1 MSNVKIDKA
10 SSYLKYENNNTSW
23 TADIITNVYDKEI
36 ILLGTTRVLTNNE
49 RDDIITEI
57 LNKYA
62 FGNYLNKEDGIWKC
76 KLKNRG
82 LEKYEEIK
90 QNDMRSYSIL
100 TEEIVDYSKR
110 QDDCDMLKVLRTLY
124 LNLKIEVTEN
134 IKIKKIPQKTRL
146 EFTFNGKKSEYKL
159 FLDIISYIKEEFE
172 DALSRYAK
180 KNVYIKIIKGKLN
193 DKKANTLFIIKGA

>member
-10 SSYLKYENNNTSW
+10 SSYLKYETNNTSW
-23 TADIITNVYDKEI
+23 NADIITNVYDKEI
-36 ILLGTTRVLTNNE
+36 ILLGTTRALTNNE
-49 RDDIITEI
+49 RDDIIAEI

-62 FGNYLNKEDGIWKC
+62 FGSYFNKEEGIWKC

-82 LEKYEEIK
+82 LEKYEELN
-90 QNDMRSYSIL
+90 QNNMKSYSLL
-100 TEEIVDYSKR
+100 TEEIVEYSKR
-110 QDDCDMLKVLRTLY
+110 QDDCDMLKVLRMLY
-124 LNLKIEVTEN
+124 LYLKIEVTEN

-146 EFTFNGKKSEYKL
+146 EFTFNGKKSEYNL
-159 FLDIISYIKEEFE
+159 FFDIISFIKEEFE
-172 DALSRYAK
+172 DALSRYAN

>member
-62 FGNYLNKEDGIWKC
+62 FGNYFNKEDGIWKC

-90 QNDMRSYSIL
+90 QNDKKSYSLI

-134 IKIKKIPQKTRL
+134 IKTMKIPQKARL
-146 EFTFNGKKSEYKL
+146 EFAFCGRKSEYKL

-172 DALSRYAK
+172 DALSRYAN
-180 KNVYIKIIKGKLN
+180 KNVYIKVIQGKLK